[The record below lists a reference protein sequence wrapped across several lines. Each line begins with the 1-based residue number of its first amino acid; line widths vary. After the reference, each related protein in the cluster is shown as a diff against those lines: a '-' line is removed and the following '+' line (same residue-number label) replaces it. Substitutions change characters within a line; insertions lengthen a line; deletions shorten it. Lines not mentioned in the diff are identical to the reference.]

1 MGRGPALASSTLAAP
16 GCSHT
21 GMSRLCLQELLQAGP
36 EDSGHERFSMWVP
49 ETLLP
54 GHAGQGQRGG
64 QEGASSRQFA
74 AVCDDHLLFGLPILA
89 ALGLNLPQHI
99 QAFSNLPEHHM
110 LAI

>member
-49 ETLLP
+49 ETLTASWARRARAERR
-54 GHAGQGQRGG
+54 AGGCQ
-64 QEGASSRQFA
+64 
-74 AVCDDHLLFGLPILA
+74 LTPIRRS
-89 ALGLNLPQHI
+89 PR
-99 QAFSNLPEHHM
+99 
-110 LAI
+110 